1 MIILILA
8 KLKLIHSQII
18 NLIFP
23 RRCLGCKTP
32 ETYLCLDCVDK
43 INRADGSETAKGV
56 LALFDYHDRVAKKAI
71 WQLKYH
77 GRKEIGEILGRVA
90 YARLIED
97 LAERRLWSGRT
108 EKILVIPAPLSRQR
122 ERARG
127 FNQSALIARA
137 FGAGDPE
144 NFAVLEKVLIKIK
157 NTPAQVS
164 LKNRKARLKNLR
176 GAFKISDRKKIKNR
190 DVIIIDDVATTG
202 ATITEC
208 QKMLK
213 RAGARSA
220 LPLAIASG

>member
-1 MIILILA
+1 M
-8 KLKLIHSQII
+8 
-18 NLIFP
+18 
-23 RRCLGCKTP
+23 
-32 ETYLCLDCVDK
+32 
-43 INRADGSETAKGV
+43 
-56 LALFDYHDRVAKKAI
+56 
-71 WQLKYH
+71 
-77 GRKEIGEILGRVA
+77 
-90 YARLIED
+90 
-97 LAERRLWSGRT
+97 
-108 EKILVIPAPLSRQR
+108 PAPSARRQ
-122 ERARG
+122 
-127 FNQSALIARA
+127 
-137 FGAGDPE
+137 

-202 ATITEC
+202 ATLTEC